1 MAKQA
6 SLTRLDSKSEAHI
19 DLTTLPFH
27 IGRLAGNDLKLDN
40 PYISRHH
47 VEITRDGAAFQL
59 RDLGSTSGTFVN
71 DRQVRRARLRDGDR
85 LRLGRGHGVEFIF
98 HCDPETE
105 EDDTLRDMSDG
116 LQPVRVI
123 QPQDTRFL
131 NTARLPDS
139 GALSDETVHSL
150 RTLYEFMGEM
160 LGVHS
165 ASELA
170 EKAAAF
176 AQRTLK
182 ADRCAVLLYD
192 DEKGRLEVAAAAG
205 ESFTPS
211 GSITGRVFDD
221 NVAVFSLDASADER
235 FATGDSVR
243 FQSIHSVLCAP
254 ISSKSRVWG
263 VCYVDNTTPARAFD
277 DESLDFLTAV
287 AYHAGLALENIY
299 LLEEQRRSLESFIRT
314 LAASLD
320 ARDDNTAGH
329 SARVGAIA
337 MGIARRMGL
346 SAQECRLI
354 YYAGLLHDYG
364 KIGVRDD
371 VLLKP
376 AQLTEEEYAHVK
388 EHPMHTFRLL
398 SKMRFPEDLADIPF
412 VAAAHHERW
421 DGSGYPHGLGG
432 EEIPIGSR
440 IVAVADAYDA
450 LTEDRCYHEGWEPE
464 RAVAELSGRA
474 GTCFDPAVIT
484 AFRDYF
490 EQEMWPRLQ
499 RRAEQRTE
507 VDSSFPVEHTEDTVV
522 GSR

>member
-6 SLTRLDSKSEAHI
+6 SLTLI
-19 DLTTLPFH
+19 DLKGGGRIVDLGMRPFR
-27 IGRLAGNDLKLDN
+27 IGRLASNDLKVDN

-47 VEITRDGAAFQL
+47 IEITSDGITFQL

-71 DRQVRRARLRDGDR
+71 NRQVRRAKLKDGDC

-98 HCDPETE
+98 HSYADSEEEETI
-105 EDDTLRDMSDG
+105 DDRDNG
-116 LQPVRVI
+116 LQPIRVI
-123 QPQDTRFL
+123 QPKDTRFL
-131 NTARLPDS
+131 NTAKLADS
-139 GALSDETVHSL
+139 GELTGETVNSL
-150 RTLYEFMGEM
+150 RSLYDFMSDLLEA
-160 LGVHS
+160 HS
-165 ASELA
+165 ATELTN
-170 EKAAAF
+170 KIAAF
-176 AQRTLK
+176 LHRTLR

-192 DEKGRLEVAAAAG
+192 EYKGCLEVSSMTG
-205 ESFTPS
+205 DPFPPS
-211 GSITGRVFDD
+211 SSITTRVFDD
-221 NVAVFSLDASADER
+221 NVAVLSLDASADER
-235 FATGDSVR
+235 FATGDSIR
-243 FQSIHSVLCAP
+243 FQSIHSVICAP
-254 ISSKSRVWG
+254 ISSKTRVWG
-263 VCYVDNTTPARAFD
+263 VCYVDNTTRERAFD

-287 AYHAGLALENIY
+287 TYHAGLALENIY
-299 LLEEQRRSLESFIRT
+299 LMEEQRRSLESFIRT

-329 SARVGAIA
+329 SARVGAIS

-346 SAQECRLI
+346 SPTDCRLI

-376 AQLTEEEYAHVK
+376 ASLTADEYAHVK
-388 EHPMHTFRLL
+388 EHPMNTFRLL

-421 DGSGYPHGLGG
+421 DGSGYPHGLSG

-464 RAVAELSGRA
+464 RAVVELAGRA
-474 GTCFDPAVIT
+474 GTYFDPSVIA
-484 AFRDYF
+484 AFNDYY
-490 EQEMWPRLQ
+490 ENEIAPRHRL
-499 RRAEQRTE
+499 AEQPGAAE
-507 VDSSFPVEHTEDTVV
+507 SSFPVELQEDDPVE
-522 GSR
+522 SC